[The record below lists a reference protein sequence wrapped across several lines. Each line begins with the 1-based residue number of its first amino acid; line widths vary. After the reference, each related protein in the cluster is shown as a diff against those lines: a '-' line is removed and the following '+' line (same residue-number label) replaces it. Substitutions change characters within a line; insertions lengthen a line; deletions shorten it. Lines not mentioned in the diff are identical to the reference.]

1 MFTGHRSSSKKSA
14 GQALVE
20 FAFVLPVF
28 LVIFFGTIDGG
39 RLVYTLNQLSQAAR
53 EGARVAAV
61 EASWVGVTNTMDPSC
76 VTSEAHITSGNPGAH
91 VCPPNTAALKADVVS
106 GVTRMSVGLN
116 ITVADVFL
124 ACDSGTTGDPA
135 PTGAWTEATVSFPSC
150 GGASVPNGAGD
161 EVSVRVIYEF
171 IPITPMAG
179 SVIGRVPLSGSTTMA
194 ISAGKAIP

>member
-1 MFTGHRSSSKKSA
+1 MLTGHRSSSKKSA

-20 FAFVLPVF
+20 FALVLPVF

-61 EASWVGVTNTMDPSC
+61 EASWVGPTTMDPSC
-76 VTSEAHITSGNPGAH
+76 VTSEAQITSGNPGAH
-91 VCPPNTAALKADVVS
+91 VCPLNAAALKADVVR

-124 ACDSGTTGDPA
+124 ACDSGTAGDMA
-135 PTGAWTEATVSFPSC
+135 PTGDWTELTVKFPSC
-150 GGASVPNGAGD
+150 GGAGVPNGAGD
-161 EVSVRVIYEF
+161 EVSVRVVYEF

-179 SVIGRVPLSGSTTMA
+179 SMIGRVTLSGSTTMA